1 MQTIGPYDKY
11 CMRYGYAD
19 LAGATEDARHA
30 SLLALAAEADGVPAL
45 SRSDD
50 YDELVSNDPRARKYD
65 FSADTVGWCGEQAT
79 MTKRFLAALDP
90 DDATQAERHGLDVVW
105 ARTYPYVYGLA
116 GRALRMWWHYCGA
129 ILPTYVRGLDYDRTR
144 LAKLAQPV
152 ARAERARALETLLD
166 ALTDDALAM
175 PPLAVAERA
184 AEFEDDEF
192 KWGLKAG
199 YDEWV
204 QSAHDER
211 LAVLDALVDAKHL
224 RWVDTLAARDAAAAN
239 FTAVATLEAATRA
252 LVTAPIL
259 EWAAAD
265 AGVGW
270 LGDDATGAHRALL
283 GAWVDRLCDVYQATS
298 SGDSAKAWLQGSRTP
313 PFNYL
318 RVHAG
323 VRQILATVKELLDE
337 EMEAVGSH
345 VIELTPTDNIF
356 YDDEISPFI
365 MMLSGKIDYY
375 LTYAQY
381 T

>member
-1 MQTIGPYDKY
+1 MTKSPLRLRVTVCVY
-11 CMRYGYAD
+11 YGF
-19 LAGATEDARHA
+19 
-30 SLLALAAEADGVPAL
+30 PFW
-45 SRSDD
+45 
-50 YDELVSNDPRARKYD
+50 ELCNPNVSN
-65 FSADTVGWCGEQAT
+65 
-79 MTKRFLAALDP
+79 
-90 DDATQAERHGLDVVW
+90 
-105 ARTYPYVYGLA
+105 
-116 GRALRMWWHYCGA
+116 LR
-129 ILPTYVRGLDYDRTR
+129 IEEV
-144 LAKLAQPV
+144 
-152 ARAERARALETLLD
+152 EALETTTPPQCSEIISDSSEEIGSTCRFVLHTLNPDDVEFMDDFDNYLD
-166 ALTDDALAM
+166 EEWEDETEGFVGG
-175 PPLAVAERA
+175 PGEGSNEQ
-184 AEFEDDEF
+184 EFEDDEF

-345 VIELTPTDNIF
+345 VIELTPTENIF